1 MWLNRKPT
9 LPSRKW
15 CDKKGQTQK
24 SNCHLAGLFLCLKMG
39 LNRDSMPR
47 ALSLHSRT
55 ISDYQ
60 VSQVKSLLRAPH
72 QIKQL
77 TFPPFF
83 ISRRHHF
90 FTKSTLQAM
99 HNIVILIKREL
110 LLRQLCIDTSI
121 TDSCSLVLCTCKHTQ
136 MIWNAGE
143 EKKQSSICKVHIR
156 LTSQ

>member
-1 MWLNRKPT
+1 MVTQLLWLNRKPT

-47 ALSLHSRT
+47 ALSLHDRT

-77 TFPPFF
+77 TFSLFF
-83 ISRRHHF
+83 IFQRHHF

-99 HNIVILIKREL
+99 HNILFSLKESSSFDNCVSLQIYALWIFALVNILR
-110 LLRQLCIDTSI
+110 
-121 TDSCSLVLCTCKHTQ
+121 
-136 MIWNAGE
+136 
-143 EKKQSSICKVHIR
+143 
-156 LTSQ
+156 